1 MMCVEC
7 SRPVDPRTGYCTAC
21 GVWSLDLAASGAMPR
36 FTQNASQPAPQA
48 ARTTMP
54 TIPEWGPA
62 EPAEAEWDLPP
73 APVAERLA
81 YEAPPTGF
89 ESAPPPMAP
98 RAYEAPVAA
107 PEPLPTPPVD
117 SAPPLSAPPFSTPQF
132 STPQFSTPAPAAP
145 PVAAP
150 AATPEGPSAAAPT
163 QPAAF
168 AHNET
173 LPTPTLDDLFS
184 QPSHMP
190 APAAPGAALPFAF
203 LPPPRAADRTEV
215 AQPAKDALLEPDFED
230 PELTMIASRRG
241 KTKFWTL
248 DLPDGSVEV
257 IVGSVIVGRA
267 ATPVPGRVGARLLS
281 IDDPT
286 RSVSKNHAIF
296 TDDNGTLYVEDLES
310 MNGIVVT
317 RVDGHESEAVP
328 GVRQRLDHG
337 STVELG
343 DLLLTVYKN

>member
-7 SRPVDPRTGYCTAC
+7 SRPVDRTGYCNAC

-36 FTQNASQPAPQA
+36 FAPASASAQPAPQPS
-48 ARTTMP
+48 RTATPTM
-54 TIPEWGPA
+54 PEWGPA
-62 EPAEAEWDLPP
+62 EPADAEWDLPP
-73 APVAERLA
+73 VQAAPQPA

-98 RAYEAPVAA
+98 RAFQQPPPPAPPAPSVYVVPPPVQQPAA
-107 PEPLPTPPVD
+107 PAPAPTPP
-117 SAPPLSAPPFSTPQF
+117 
-132 STPQFSTPAPAAP
+132 PAPAAP
-145 PVAAP
+145 
-150 AATPEGPSAAAPT
+150 AAAANPT
-163 QPAAF
+163 APV
-168 AHNET
+168 
-173 LPTPTLDDLFS
+173 PTIDDLFGE
-184 QPSHMP
+184 PSHMP
-190 APAAPGAALPFAF
+190 APAAPGPALPFAF
-203 LPPPRAADRTEV
+203 LPPPRAADV
-215 AQPAKDALLEPDFED
+215 AQPATESSFLEQDFDAD
-230 PELTMIASRRG
+230 PEMTMIASRRG

-267 ATPVPGRVGARLLS
+267 ASPVPGRVGARLLS

-296 TDDNGTLYVEDLES
+296 TDESGVLLVEDLGS

-317 RVDGHESEAVP
+317 RADGHETELSP
-328 GVRQRLDHG
+328 GIRLRLDHG

>member
-36 FTQNASQPAPQA
+36 FTQTAAQPAPQA

-73 APVAERLA
+73 APAPERLA

-98 RAYEAPVAA
+98 RAYEAPVAT
-107 PEPLPTPPVD
+107 PEPLPTPPVA
-117 SAPPLSAPPFSTPQF
+117 SAPSFSAPPFSA
-132 STPQFSTPAPAAP
+132 PAPPAP
-145 PVAAP
+145 PVAAAETAHMTAPVSAP
-150 AATPEGPSAAAPT
+150 APAPT
-163 QPAAF
+163 EPPAF
-168 AHNET
+168 AFNET
-173 LPTPTLDDLFS
+173 RPTPTLDDLFS
-184 QPSHMP
+184 EPSHMP
-190 APAAPGAALPFAF
+190 PPAAPGAALPFAF
-203 LPPPRAADRTEV
+203 LPPPRAADRAEV